1 MKKQKKRARKH
12 DFEKGSGNVYADLAR
27 SDPEAM
33 LVKAKLVTKIAEILT
48 SRELTQTEGATL
60 LGIPQPKLSNLLGG
74 RFRGF
79 SERKLMDFLTRLG
92 SDVEI
97 VVRSGGRVGRRG
109 SVSVVIAN

>member
-1 MKKQKKRARKH
+1 MKKPKKRARKLE
-12 DFEKGSGNVYADLAR
+12 FEKGSGNVYADLAR
-27 SDPEAM
+27 ADPEAM
-33 LVKAKLVTKIAEILT
+33 LVKAKLVTKIDELLKA
-48 SRELTQTEGATL
+48 RGLTQTEGASL

-97 VVRSGGRVGRRG
+97 VVRGGGKAGRQG
-109 SVSVVIAN
+109 SVSVVITN

>member
-1 MKKQKKRARKH
+1 MTKQKKRARKRDH
-12 DFEKGSGNVYADLAR
+12 EKGSGNVYADLAR
-27 SDPEAM
+27 ADPEAM
-33 LVKAKLVTKIAEILT
+33 LVKAKLVTRIAELLAA
-48 SRELTQTEGATL
+48 RELTQTEGATL

-97 VVRSGGRVGRRG
+97 VVRSGGRAGRRG

>member
-1 MKKQKKRARKH
+1 MVKRSKRSTKG
-12 DFEKGSGNVYADLAR
+12 DFEQSSGNVYADLAR
-27 SDPEAM
+27 ADPESM
-33 LVKAKLVTKIAEILT
+33 LIKATLVTRIAELLAA
-48 SRELTQTEGATL
+48 RELTQTEGAQL

-97 VVRSGGRVGRRG
+97 VVRSGTRVGRRG
-109 SVSVVIAN
+109 SVSVVIAR

>member
-1 MKKQKKRARKH
+1 MTQEKKRARKRGH
-12 DFEKGSGNVYADLAR
+12 EKGTGNVYADLAR
-27 SDPEAM
+27 ADPEAM
-33 LVKAKLVTKIAEILT
+33 LVKAKLVTRIAELLAA
-48 SRELTQTEGATL
+48 RELTQTEGATL

-97 VVRSGGRVGRRG
+97 VVRSGGRAGRRG